1 MVSSSCSDLYLFQ
14 QRSSMK
20 AEITPQ
26 EYESFKSFLQ
36 DACGIL
42 LGDNKQYLVKSRLRR
57 IMEEHEIGTLGDLLD
72 RIKRSGRGSL
82 REVVI
87 DAMTTNETLWFRDN
101 HPFRILQE
109 KILPEFADRKSPQS
123 LRIWSAASS
132 TGQEAY
138 SVAMIIEEFR
148 RLKPGKIRDVKITAT
163 DISKSVLETART
175 GEYEMIAIGRG
186 LSPERQKQF
195 FVPSMNGSW
204 QIKPNIRSMVD
215 FRELNLLDRYLLGK
229 FDVVFCRN
237 VLIYFSADL
246 KKDILT
252 RIHAT
257 LNPGGYLI
265 LGASESLNGL
275 SDLYEMVQC
284 SPGIIYRKR

>member
-1 MVSSSCSDLYLFQ
+1 
-14 QRSSMK
+14 MK
-20 AEITPQ
+20 ADITPQ
-26 EYESFKSFLQ
+26 EYETFKTFLQ

-57 IMEEHEIGTLGDLLD
+57 ILEENQLNTLGELMD
-72 RIKRSGRGSL
+72 RLRRSGRSNL
-82 REVVI
+82 RETVI

-109 KILPEFADRKSPQS
+109 KLLPEFADRQS
-123 LRIWSAASS
+123 LQPLRIWSAASS
-132 TGQEAY
+132 TGQEPY
-138 SVAMIIEEFR
+138 SVAMILEEFR
-148 RLKPGKIRDVKITAT
+148 RQRPGKLRDVKITAT
-163 DISKSVLETART
+163 DISKSVLEVARK

-195 FVPSMNGSW
+195 FTPSPSGGW
-204 QIKPNIRSMVD
+204 QIRPQIKSMVE
-215 FRELNLLDRYLLGK
+215 FKELNLLERYMLGK
-229 FDVVFCRN
+229 FDIVMCRN
-237 VLIYFSADL
+237 VLIYFSAEL

-275 SDLYEMVQC
+275 PHLYEMVQC
-284 SPGIIYRKR
+284 HPGIIYRKK

>member
-1 MVSSSCSDLYLFQ
+1 
-14 QRSSMK
+14 MK

-26 EYESFKSFLQ
+26 EYEAFKSFLQ

-57 IMEEHEIGTLGDLLD
+57 IMEENKLNTLGELLE
-72 RIKRSGRGSL
+72 RVKRTGRSSL
-82 REVVI
+82 KEVVI

-109 KILPEFADRKSPQS
+109 KLLPEYGDGKSTQS
-123 LRIWSAASS
+123 LRIWSAACS
-132 TGQEAY
+132 TGQEPY
-138 SVAMIIEEFR
+138 SVAMITEEFR
-148 RLKPGKIRDVKITAT
+148 RQRPGRLRDVKITAT
-163 DISKSVLETART
+163 DISKSVLEVARR

-195 FVPSMNGSW
+195 FTPAMNGSW
-204 QIKPNIRSMVD
+204 QIRPQIKSMVE
-215 FRELNLLDRYLLGK
+215 FRELNLLERYMLGK
-229 FDVVFCRN
+229 FDIVMCRN
-237 VLIYFSADL
+237 VLIYFSAEL

-275 SDLYEMVQC
+275 PHLYEMVQC
-284 SPGIIYRKR
+284 HPGIIYRKK

>member
-1 MVSSSCSDLYLFQ
+1 
-14 QRSSMK
+14 MK

-26 EYESFKSFLQ
+26 EYEAFKTFLQ

-57 IMEEHEIGTLGDLLD
+57 IMEENKLSTLGDLLD
-72 RIKRSGRGSL
+72 RVKRTGRSSL
-82 REVVI
+82 KEVVI

-109 KILPEFADRKSPQS
+109 KLLPEFGDRKSAQS
-123 LRIWSAASS
+123 LRIWSAACS
-132 TGQEAY
+132 TGQEPY

-148 RLKPGKIRDVKITAT
+148 RQRPGRLRDVKITAT
-163 DISKSVLETART
+163 DISKSVLEVARR

-195 FVPSMNGSW
+195 FTPAMNGSW
-204 QIKPNIRSMVD
+204 QIRPQIKSMVE
-215 FRELNLLDRYLLGK
+215 FRELNLLERYMLGK
-229 FDVVFCRN
+229 FDIVMCRN
-237 VLIYFSADL
+237 VLIYFSAEL

-252 RIHAT
+252 RIYAT

-275 SDLYEMVQC
+275 PHLYEMVQC
-284 SPGIIYRKR
+284 HPGIIYRKK

>member
-1 MVSSSCSDLYLFQ
+1 
-14 QRSSMK
+14 MK
-20 AEITPQ
+20 ADITPQ
-26 EYESFKSFLQ
+26 EYEAFKSFLQ

-57 IMEEHEIGTLGDLLD
+57 IMEENKLTTLDELL
-72 RIKRSGRGSL
+72 RRVKQTGRSSL
-82 REVVI
+82 KEVVI

-109 KILPEFADRKSPQS
+109 KLLPEFGDRKSTQS
-123 LRIWSAASS
+123 LRIWSAACS
-132 TGQEAY
+132 TGQEPY

-148 RLKPGKIRDVKITAT
+148 RQRPGKLRDVKITAT
-163 DISKSVLETART
+163 DISKSVLEVARR

-195 FVPSMNGSW
+195 FTPAMNGSW
-204 QIKPNIRSMVD
+204 QIRPQIKSMVE
-215 FRELNLLDRYLLGK
+215 FRELNLLERYMLGK
-229 FDVVFCRN
+229 FDIVMCRN
-237 VLIYFSADL
+237 VLIYFSAEL

-275 SDLYEMVQC
+275 PHLYEMVQC
-284 SPGIIYRKR
+284 HPGIIYRKK